1 MGYKDSTYV
10 IDHTCPIVDDLTARC
25 ISLIKS
31 DIEALGLVDNLDEM
45 LINLVEKRIDVLVGK
60 IKEGVTEKMRGALD
74 TLVSEIDD
82 LEGRLEGALEDSERF
97 VRELENTIDSL
108 ESDVQYWESKYN
120 ELEN

>member
-31 DIEALGLVDNLDEM
+31 DIEALALSDNLDTM
-45 LINLVEKRIDVLVGK
+45 LKSLVEKRIDVLVGK
-60 IKEGVTEKMRGALD
+60 IKEEATEKMRGALD
-74 TLVSEIDD
+74 TLVSDIDD
-82 LEGRLEGALEDSERF
+82 LEGKLYDSERE
-97 VRELENTIDSL
+97 VIGLSNIVDSL